1 MITIIP
7 ARGDS
12 KGLPGKNTKLLGGQ
26 PLIAHTIAAAK
37 RSKYISR
44 IFVSTDSEEIAEVAR
59 EHGAEVPYLRPQILA
74 TDTSMVLDSYLHL
87 IDALEKQEG
96 LQIFEFTAL
105 LPTVP
110 LRTHI
115 DIDTAIKL
123 YREKDADSVISM
135 TNSVPIGWYHKV
147 TEDGSLVPV
156 IESSS
161 SIANRQDYDQY
172 VIPTGAIYILQTQ
185 KIRDKRTYYF
195 KQTYPYMMPKCRSID
210 IDSLD
215 DFLLAE
221 AILASRACSKI
232 L

>member
-7 ARGDS
+7 ARGGS

-37 RSKYISR
+37 RSKQISR
-44 IFVSTDSEEIAEVAR
+44 IFVSTDSEEIADVAR
-59 EHGAEVPYLRPQILA
+59 EHGAEVPYLRPQNLA
-74 TDTSMVLDSYLHL
+74 TDTSMVLDAYLHL
-87 IDALEKQEG
+87 IDTIENQEG
-96 LQIFEFTAL
+96 LQILEFTAL

-115 DIDTAIKL
+115 DIDAAIKL

-135 TNSVPIGWYHKV
+135 TNSVPIGWYKNLA
-147 TEDGSLVPV
+147 EDGSLVSV

-161 SIANRQDYDQY
+161 SMANRQDYDQY
-172 VIPTGAIYILQTQ
+172 LIPTGAIYILQTQ
-185 KIRDKRTYYF
+185 KLRDERTYYF
-195 KQTYPYMMPKCRSID
+195 KQTYPYIMPKYLSVD

-221 AILASRACSKI
+221 AILASRPCAEV